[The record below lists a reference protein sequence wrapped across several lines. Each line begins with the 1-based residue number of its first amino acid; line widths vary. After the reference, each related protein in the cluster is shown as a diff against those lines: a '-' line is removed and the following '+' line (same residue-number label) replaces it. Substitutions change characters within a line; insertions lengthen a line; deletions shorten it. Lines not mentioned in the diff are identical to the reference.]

1 MLFSNGEARKE
12 VYVDN
17 KVTIRSFIQESN
29 WFNDIPEYLLD
40 ELVSVSKIIELP
52 ANYYV
57 WTLGEQTS
65 SVYGVLSGCVRTA
78 ISSTMGHE
86 FAIND
91 CDMGAWLGAPC
102 LVTDGGRVIE
112 AKTLTA
118 TSLIVIRRQYMLSLA
133 DRWPL
138 LYRNLMR
145 HNVEESRGLYVLL
158 TGMAFYPLSARV
170 AGRIVELARER
181 GNTVANGISLT
192 SKLSQNDY
200 AQMAVG
206 SRQRVNKIFRDWEKD
221 GLIEQQGDALLIL
234 DLEGLKKQIVPF
246 D

>member
-1 MLFSNGEARKE
+1 M
-12 VYVDN
+12 DN
-17 KVTIRSFIQESN
+17 TLAIRSFIQQSN
-29 WFNDIPEYLLD
+29 WFTDIPENLLD
-40 ELVSVSKIIELP
+40 ELVSASKVTELP
-52 ANYYV
+52 ANHYV
-57 WTLGEQTS
+57 WTLAEQTS
-65 SVYGVLSGCVRTA
+65 SVYGVLSGRVRTA

-91 CDMGAWLGAPC
+91 CDVGAWLGAPC

-118 TSLIVIRRQYMLSLA
+118 TSLVVISRQHILSLA
-133 DRWPL
+133 ERWPL

-170 AGRIVELARER
+170 AGRIVELAREQ
-181 GNTVANGISLT
+181 GNSVADGVLLA
-192 SKLSQNDY
+192 SKLSQNDF
-200 AQMAVG
+200 AQLAVG
-206 SRQRVNKIFRDWEKD
+206 SRQRVNKIFREWEKD
-221 GLIEQQGDALLIL
+221 GLIEQQGDALLIRNL
-234 DLEGLKKQIVPF
+234 KGLEMQIKPF

>member
-1 MLFSNGEARKE
+1 M
-12 VYVDN
+12 DN
-17 KVTIRSFIQESN
+17 TLAIRSFIQQSN
-29 WFNDIPEYLLD
+29 WFTDIPEHLLD
-40 ELVSVSKIIELP
+40 ELVSASKVTELP
-52 ANYYV
+52 ANHYV
-57 WTLGEQTS
+57 WTLAEQTS
-65 SVYGVLSGCVRTA
+65 SVYGVLSGRVRTA

-91 CDMGAWLGAPC
+91 CDVGAWLGAPC

-118 TSLIVIRRQYMLSLA
+118 TSLVVISRQHMLSLA
-133 DRWPL
+133 ERWPL

-170 AGRIVELARER
+170 AGRIVELAREQ
-181 GNTVANGISLT
+181 GNSVADGVLLA
-192 SKLSQNDY
+192 SKLSQNDF
-200 AQMAVG
+200 AQLAVG
-206 SRQRVNKIFRDWEKD
+206 SRQRVNKIFREWEKD
-221 GLIEQQGDALLIL
+221 GLIEQQGDALLIRN
-234 DLEGLKKQIVPF
+234 LEGLEMQIKPF

>member
-1 MLFSNGEARKE
+1 M
-12 VYVDN
+12 DN
-17 KVTIRSFIQESN
+17 KVTIRSFIQKSN

-65 SVYGVLSGCVRTA
+65 SVYGVLSGCVRTS
-78 ISSTMGHE
+78 ISSAMGHE

-91 CDMGAWLGAPC
+91 CNMGAWLGAPC

-170 AGRIVELARER
+170 AGRIVELAREQ
-181 GNTVANGISLT
+181 GNTVANGILLT

-200 AQMAVG
+200 AKMAVG

-234 DLEGLKKQIVPF
+234 DLEGLKRQIIPF